1 MCGAEGGWMCQMDG
15 GWAWDSCEVEAVWC
29 GRGGRG
35 LRQICIK
42 LWAKWLVRVCA
53 AAVRRAM

>member
-1 MCGAEGGWMCQMDG
+1 MCQMDG